1 MANYSEVE
9 KLNIMN
15 KAAESGWSAWDM
27 MWAGMGMAMWMNMAN
42 NMQETP
48 KQAPAKEDWVE
59 AKLEK
64 IIGLLEKW
72 LISQEDYDAKKAEII
87 ASL

>member
-1 MANYSEVE
+1 
-9 KLNIMN
+9 
-15 KAAESGWSAWDM
+15 
-27 MWAGMGMAMWMNMAN
+27 MNMAN

>member
-1 MANYSEVE
+1 
-9 KLNIMN
+9 
-15 KAAESGWSAWDM
+15 
-27 MWAGMGMAMWMNMAN
+27 
-42 NMQETP
+42 MQETP
-48 KQAPAKEDWVE
+48 KQAPAIENSVE